1 MKKSRVTIRACQ
13 TLRILKN
20 VGHIALLLAKDG
32 QENSMPRVKIL
43 RIGRRFREAGRFI
56 DA

>member
-1 MKKSRVTIRACQ
+1 MTIRACQ